1 MAGVAAV
8 LIAKLARDDP
18 DATTTAASSTAIF
31 AVTLDPSGRPYDVAL
46 PSGATVERRR
56 LAVLHAPSREVIFLG
71 GEAVPYVT
79 AGDYV
84 PVTLAE
90 RPGRRASSGSGDRT

>member
-18 DATTTAASSTAIF
+18 DATTTAARSPATF

-46 PSGATVERRR
+46 SSGATV
-56 LAVLHAPSREVIFLG
+56 
-71 GEAVPYVT
+71 
-79 AGDYV
+79 
-84 PVTLAE
+84 
-90 RPGRRASSGSGDRT
+90 